1 MNSRSIKKFPSALT
15 IAGSDSGGGA
25 GIQADLRT
33 FSAFK
38 VFGYSAICAVTA
50 QNPLKVSKI
59 DLMTPESVTAQITAV
74 RETFSPE
81 AVKTG
86 MLGSSALIEAVAE
99 ALYGLAVPLIVDPVM
114 IAGSGALLLPQDA
127 VDALRKKL
135 LPLASWVTPNIPEAE
150 ALTGVKIATIAD
162 LEPAARRFSE
172 MWNCGCILKGGH
184 LPDGNI
190 ASDVVCFKGELYK
203 LSSPIVAIHGNTS
216 HGTGCTLSA
225 AFAAVL
231 ALGKTWQDAIRE
243 AKAFVYGSLLENV
256 QLSEQV
262 CAMYPPQ
269 QKRVDEISMKL
280 LSRGDR

>member
-1 MNSRSIKKFPSALT
+1 MNSKTIEIFPSALT

-38 VFGYSAICAVTA
+38 VFGYSVICAITA
-50 QNPLKVSKI
+50 QNPLRVNKI
-59 DLMTPESVTAQITAV
+59 DLMSPESVIAQILTV
-74 RETFSPE
+74 REAFLPMT
-81 AVKTG
+81 VKTG

-99 ALYGLAVPLIVDPVM
+99 SLHGLSVPLIVDPVM
-114 IAGSGALLLPQDA
+114 IAGSGAILLPPDA

-150 ALTGVKIATIAD
+150 ALAGVKINSVRD

-172 MWNCGCILKGGH
+172 IWDCGCILKGGH
-184 LPDGNI
+184 LPDGNT
-190 ASDVVCFKGELYK
+190 ASDVVCLKGELYE
-203 LSSPIVAIHGNTS
+203 LSSPIVEINGNTS

-225 AFAAVL
+225 AFAAAL
-231 ALGKTWQDAIRE
+231 ALGFKWQDAIRE
-243 AKAFVYGSLLENV
+243 AKAFVYGSLRENI

-262 CAMYPPQ
+262 RAMYPPKK
-269 QKRVDEISMKL
+269 KRVDEISMRL
-280 LSRGDR
+280 LSRGAR